1 VNDSGNGAHG
11 PWNPGLRSQIP
22 ASLAH
27 RATIFRPESVF
38 TTPAEA
44 SELADLTGLDPAAL
58 VVFRPERLALHEV
71 LVRVM
76 ADFSVPDG
84 QKIEDLGINFRAIVR
99 TILAGYLEPGMAALV
114 AAYDDARKRIA
125 ARVDAEL
132 AALVRAPP
140 PAPPAPKSRWWSA
153 LLRRPAPALPS
164 EPTGPSW
171 NPSVIAGWETRAHDA
186 ADAHERAACRSLAR
200 VVTALQS
207 RHGSPWGTPEMI
219 AQLATGL
226 ACNEVAGDRIG
237 DALEP
242 MLREAAEREGF
253 RRLPRQDRPVVMN
266 TKGASASGKSTLR
279 PLQRELAA
287 RVGVEWAE
295 FALIS
300 PDIWRKQLL
309 DYGALGDAYKY
320 AGAFT
325 GDEVALIDRKL
336 DRYMARKA
344 QAGGMTHLLIDRF
357 RFDSFA
363 PDSDEA
369 GSNLLTRFGEL
380 VYLFLMITPPALLV
394 ERAWQRGLDVGRFKA
409 VDDVLAHAIEAY
421 AGMPGLFF
429 TWANRTDKRV
439 HFEFLDNSVAQGQ
452 RPRTA
457 AFGWNDALNVLDVGA
472 MLDVERFRRVDVD
485 ATGPESLYPD
495 RALLSPERNT
505 AFLVECVRRF
515 REVTFAEQ
523 ATGRAYAR
531 IESGRLA
538 WADPDTLERAAT
550 DPDVRAALLA
560 TAPDALTRAFAAP
573 DRPLFLQESASAQP
587 IHTLGAWGSDPAS
600 RGVQWYSR
608 SPADSVPP

>member
-1 VNDSGNGAHG
+1 MSAEQAGHATAFG

-22 ASLAH
+22 AALAH
-27 RATIFRPESVF
+27 LATIFRPESVF

-44 SELADLTGLDPAAL
+44 SELADLTGLEPAAL

-84 QKIEDLGINFRAIVR
+84 QRIEDLGINFRAIVR
-99 TILAGYLEPGMAALV
+99 TILARYAEPRMQALV
-114 AAYDDARKRIA
+114 AAYDDARSRIV

-132 AALVRAPP
+132 PRLARASAPAAPRQAD
-140 PAPPAPKSRWWSA
+140 RWWSA
-153 LLRRPAPALPS
+153 WRRRPSPPSPPEPGGTSWDPAVVA
-164 EPTGPSW
+164 E
-171 NPSVIAGWETRAHDA
+171 WEARAHGA
-186 ADAHERAACRSLAR
+186 ADALDRAACRALAR
-200 VVTALQS
+200 VVTALLT
-207 RHGSPWGTPEMI
+207 RHGRPWGTSEMI
-219 AQLATGL
+219 ARLATGL
-226 ACNEVAGDRIG
+226 ACNDAAGDRIG

-242 MLREAAEREGF
+242 MLAEAAEREGF
-253 RRLPRQDRPVVMN
+253 RRLPPQDRPVVMN

-279 PLQRELAA
+279 PLQRGLAA
-287 RVGVEWAE
+287 RIGVDWAE

-309 DYGALGDAYKY
+309 DYGSLGDAYKY

-344 QAGGMTHLLIDRF
+344 QAGEMTHLLIDRF

-380 VYLFLMITPPALLV
+380 VYLFLMITPPASLV
-394 ERAWQRGLDVGRFKA
+394 ERAWRRGLEVGRYKA

-421 AGMPGLFF
+421 GGMPGLFF

-439 HFEFLDNSVAQGQ
+439 HFEFLDNSVAQGE
-452 RPRTA
+452 RPRTV
-457 AFGWNDALNVLDVGA
+457 AFGWNDALHVLDVGA

-485 ATGPESLYPD
+485 AAGPEALYPD
-495 RALLSPERNT
+495 RALLAPERNT
-505 AFLVECVRRF
+505 GFLVECVRRF
-515 REVTFAEQ
+515 REVNFADQ
-523 ATGRAYAR
+523 ATGRIYAHF
-531 IESGRLA
+531 ESGRLA
-538 WADPDTLERAAT
+538 WIDSEALARAAT

-560 TAPDALTRAFAAP
+560 AAPDALSGASPAP
-573 DRPLFLQESASAQP
+573 EGPIYLREHARAQP
-587 IHTLGAWGSDPAS
+587 IHTLGAWGPT
-600 RGVQWYSR
+600 
-608 SPADSVPP
+608 

>member
-1 VNDSGNGAHG
+1 MNDARNGAYG

-27 RATIFRPESVF
+27 LATIFRPESVF
-38 TTPAEA
+38 TTLAEA

-58 VVFRPERLALHEV
+58 VVFRPERLALHEL

-84 QKIEDLGINFRAIVR
+84 RKIEDLGINFRAMVR
-99 TILAGYLEPGMAALV
+99 TILARYLEPRMEALV
-114 AAYDDARKRIA
+114 AAYDDARRRIA

-132 AALVRAPP
+132 AELVRAPLA
-140 PAPPAPKSRWWSA
+140 APTAEKPSWWSA
-153 LLRRPAPALPS
+153 LLRRPAPPAPP
-164 EPTGPSW
+164 EPAGSSW
-171 NPSVIAGWETRAHDA
+171 DPSVITRWESRAHGAGDPF
-186 ADAHERAACRSLAR
+186 ERAACLALAR
-200 VVTALQS
+200 IVTALQN
-207 RHGSPWGTPEMI
+207 RHGGPWGTREMI
-219 AQLATGL
+219 ARLATGL
-226 ACNEVAGDRIG
+226 ACNEAASERIG
-237 DALEP
+237 AELDAVLA
-242 MLREAAEREGF
+242 LAAEREGF
-253 RRLPRQDRPVVMN
+253 RRLQRQERPVVMN

-279 PLQRELAA
+279 PLQRSLAA
-287 RVGVEWAE
+287 RIGVDWTE

-309 DYGALGDAYKY
+309 DYGSLGDAYKY

-344 QAGGMTHLLIDRF
+344 DAGRMTHLLIDRF

-380 VYLFLMITPPALLV
+380 VYLFLMITPPASLV
-394 ERAWQRGLDVGRFKA
+394 ERAWQRGLEVGRYKA
-409 VDDVLAHAIEAY
+409 VDDVLAHAVEAY

-439 HFEFLDNSVAQGQ
+439 HFEFLDNSVAQGE

-495 RALLSPERNT
+495 PSLLAAKRST
-505 AFLVECVRRF
+505 GFLVECVRRF
-515 REVTFAEQ
+515 REVTFADQ
-523 ATGRAYAR
+523 ATGRIYAR
-531 IESGRLA
+531 IESRRLA
-538 WADPDTLERAAT
+538 WTDPEALARAAA
-550 DPDVRAALLA
+550 DLDVRAALEA
-560 TAPDALTRAFAAP
+560 AAPDVFTRAFPSP
-573 DRPLFLQESASAQP
+573 DPPQFLQESPSAQP
-587 IHTLGAWGSDPAS
+587 IHTLGAWGAIRP
-600 RGVQWYSR
+600 
-608 SPADSVPP
+608 